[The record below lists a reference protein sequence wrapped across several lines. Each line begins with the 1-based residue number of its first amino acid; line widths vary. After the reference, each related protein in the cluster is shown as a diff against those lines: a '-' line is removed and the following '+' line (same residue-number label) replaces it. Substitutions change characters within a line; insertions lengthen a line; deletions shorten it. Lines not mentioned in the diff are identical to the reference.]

1 MQHQIL
7 TSAVSRVLYLFMFE
21 ANTDCDPRAAWRADV
36 LKELVEAGMDMVRDM
51 RGVAAV
57 ADGPDMSLRF
67 GRLAKAVRMTLA
79 LDARLCDEAGV
90 AAEERVKARR
100 AEHNTRILDR
110 KIAVHNA
117 VRSCI
122 EMDVA
127 EGEQRRGMF
136 PDELA
141 QEIDHDDLLEEDYLT
156 KPVSEIVAMICE
168 LLDVAVD
175 FNTFRFEDWAKEELS
190 TRPPGSA
197 FAKGVPP
204 PLDRQAWRNRPPHPG
219 GELFASTKESPFEHS
234 GWT

>member
-1 MQHQIL
+1 MTL
-7 TSAVSRVLYLFMFE
+7 GSRYVLVLFMHE
-21 ANTDCDPRAAWRADV
+21 CDTELDPRAAWRAEV

-51 RGVAAV
+51 RAV
-57 ADGPDMSLRF
+57 ASEPDGPDLSLRF
-67 GRLAKAVRMTLA
+67 GRVAKAVRMTLA
-79 LDARLCDEAGV
+79 LDAKLCDEAGV
-90 AAEERVKARR
+90 AAEERAKARR
-100 AEHNTRILDR
+100 DERKASIRRRKLDVHNT
-110 KIAVHNA
+110 

-219 GELFASTKESPFEHS
+219 GELFASTKESPFDHS